1 MRSRI
6 SEIEVALKENNL
18 NTVFNKSQQLTKY
31 QTPQPVVKTIE
42 LGDGILTC
50 DNWDIN
56 KAAADYFT
64 EVFYDASP
72 KTYLE
77 HEKIVK
83 DLFTMEDIEE
93 AIKEC
98 DFGKA
103 MG

>member
-50 DNWDIN
+50 DN
-56 KAAADYFT
+56 
-64 EVFYDASP
+64 
-72 KTYLE
+72 
-77 HEKIVK
+77 
-83 DLFTMEDIEE
+83 
-93 AIKEC
+93 
-98 DFGKA
+98 
-103 MG
+103 